1 MLRALSKLAWLHMH
15 SHPHAQRSYTNLRT
29 MMASLRHSVLL
40 LGQPNYHRNITKMAC
55 FDVFFLYQF
64 SGKLSNYI
72 CVQSF
77 VSLFSCLS
85 ACNSSNTNSPLSLNE
100 RETLPLPDR
109 LLLIVF
115 NLLSKLDLANCRV
128 GLSMLSIHPAAAR
141 QVTS

>member
-15 SHPHAQRSYTNLRT
+15 SHPRAQRSYTNLRT
-29 MMASLRHSVLL
+29 MMASLRQLL
-40 LGQPNYHRNITKMAC
+40 LGQPNYHRNITKMAY
-55 FDVFFLYQF
+55 FYVFFLYQF

-72 CVQSF
+72 CVQSL

-85 ACNSSNTNSPLSLNE
+85 TCNSSNTNSPLSLNE